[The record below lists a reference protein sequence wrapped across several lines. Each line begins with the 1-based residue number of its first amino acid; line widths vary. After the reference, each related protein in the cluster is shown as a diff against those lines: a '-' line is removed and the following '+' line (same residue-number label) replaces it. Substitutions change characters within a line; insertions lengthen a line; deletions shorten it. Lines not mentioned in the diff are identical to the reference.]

1 MTSEDPLSIAVAA
14 LSARNWRSFDDLEAE
29 TGLTRDRLIALKPE
43 IEAELRLAD
52 PDVRVTSRTDLAPAG
67 FEVG

>member
-14 LSARNWRSFDDLEAE
+14 LSTRNWRSFEDLETA
-29 TGLTRDRLIALKPE
+29 TGLSRDRLIELKPK

-52 PDVRVTSRTDLAPAG
+52 PDLRVTSRMDLAPAG